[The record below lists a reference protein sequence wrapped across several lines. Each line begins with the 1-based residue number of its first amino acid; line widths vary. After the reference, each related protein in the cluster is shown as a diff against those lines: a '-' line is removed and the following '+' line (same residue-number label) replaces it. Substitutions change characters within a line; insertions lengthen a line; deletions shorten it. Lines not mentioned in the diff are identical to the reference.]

1 MKRVK
6 FLLKNQIVQIIL
18 AILSLSIVLSALVY
32 TFIAPVYFSDETIQH
47 KIVKQVQKEE
57 RQRANRKISSPNGEK
72 LFNEEMT
79 DAQVKKA
86 IHLLSHQ
93 KVKAVEKWGAEEI
106 TQEKIDLLL
115 QVVEGSSFYNRDLYL
130 RILTAWAKG
139 DFSRADLDHN
149 AVWELQE
156 GTVGR
161 ATGLLT
167 PEEENLFI
175 EENF

>member
-1 MKRVK
+1 M
-6 FLLKNQIVQIIL
+6 FLLKNQIVK
-18 AILSLSIVLSALVY
+18 IVLVIVSMVVIVGVMVY
-32 TFIAPVYFSDETIQH
+32 VFLAPVYFSEDTVQH
-47 KIVKQVQKEE
+47 KLVKQVQKAA
-57 RQRANRKISSPNGEK
+57 RQRVNQKIASPNGGE
-72 LFNEEMT
+72 LFSENMT
-79 DAQVKKA
+79 EAQVKRA

-93 KVKAVEKWGAEEI
+93 KIRAEEKWGAEEV
-106 TQEKIDLLL
+106 TQEKIELLL
-115 QVVEGSSFYNRDLYL
+115 KEVQENNFRDTDLYF

-167 PEEENLFI
+167 PEEEKVFI
-175 EENF
+175 EDNF